1 MKKCVSAILLTAL
14 LASSM
19 LTGCLDNFN
28 MIVKN
33 NEGVSTT
40 ESVSSQANDDGE
52 VEFTYQQ
59 PEIKPEE
66 PQIDEPSTC
75 TLSQQEIDAIVNNT
89 ELVLAQYPDFSGTV
103 LLSAGNRII
112 YEESV
117 GSTNGRGGENSN
129 DTIYQ
134 IGSVTKQFTGTAIF
148 MLEKEGKLN
157 VNDTL
162 DKYFPEYDAEFL
174 KQVTISQLL
183 QMTAGLGDYMT
194 TIEGTQEILD
204 NYLKAASKGEAE
216 AKKFIVDIIMNDGL
230 VTDPGKVYT
239 YSNSAY
245 YLLGVIIEQLSGMS
259 YRDYLQTYFFDYANM
274 TNTFFVGEGKDNQ
287 TGYSGAMLKYVSDN
301 DDKYLK
307 AEGDY
312 PYLFSAGSVV
322 STVEDVDKWMRVV
335 ASDDIFTL
343 ADRKKVENALWC
355 YNYGWNT
362 GDNLWH
368 HSGRTYCYSSQV
380 YSDYKTDTHLVILT
394 NVAFYEN
401 LNELSYKIYL
411 PLVNAV
417 KKR

>member
-59 PEIKPEE
+59 PETKPEE

-362 GDNLWH
+362 SDNLWH

>member
-1 MKKCVSAILLTAL
+1 
-14 LASSM
+14 
-19 LTGCLDNFN
+19 
-28 MIVKN
+28 
-33 NEGVSTT
+33 
-40 ESVSSQANDDGE
+40 
-52 VEFTYQQ
+52 
-59 PEIKPEE
+59 
-66 PQIDEPSTC
+66 
-75 TLSQQEIDAIVNNT
+75 
-89 ELVLAQYPDFSGTV
+89 
-103 LLSAGNRII
+103 
-112 YEESV
+112 
-117 GSTNGRGGENSN
+117 
-129 DTIYQ
+129 
-134 IGSVTKQFTGTAIF
+134 